1 MEEKNARNTLD
12 TAVPRPADADRLS
25 ENEKKELELAA
36 LMEHEQGE
44 RKESLHDQTQELE
57 KAPDDR

>member
-1 MEEKNARNTLD
+1 MEEKNAKNTLD
-12 TAVPRPADADRLS
+12 SAIQRPAEADRLS

-44 RKESLHDQTQELE
+44 RKESLHDQTQQLE
-57 KAPDDR
+57 KAPDNS